1 MDASYKNIDGNA
13 SIVFDFKKEIDNGS
27 ISSYLSVYACSVVDF
42 SYVLADS
49 DVSFYLKK
57 IGVNRRDCVKD

>member
-1 MDASYKNIDGNA
+1 M
-13 SIVFDFKKEIDNGS
+13 
-27 ISSYLSVYACSVVDF
+27 YACSVVDF

-49 DVSFYLKK
+49 AVSFYLKK

>member
-1 MDASYKNIDGNA
+1 M
-13 SIVFDFKKEIDNGS
+13 
-27 ISSYLSVYACSVVDF
+27 YACSVVDF